1 MQPILPTAAGLM
13 LAACLLPCD
22 ASGQQGGASLLLAP
36 WVEDSPQQVPLVGAS
51 ALLSAVLPG
60 AGQHVLGQNR
70 KWAYLALE
78 TVGWVLYADRRSA
91 GGDLRTQYRDFAWS
105 EARAQQG
112 ARVDGDFG
120 YYETLTNWDRSGAYD
135 MDPAV
140 AGLQPENDPAAFN
153 GSIWSRAMLIF
164 PPDPGAPLGD
174 PSYDNA
180 LEYYRQRAYGTEF
193 LWDWTDTG
201 AQAEY
206 GRLIEESDDRF
217 RQATNVLGVVI
228 ANHVVS
234 AVDAFLSARGLPVT
248 TETRVAPFLGAGG
261 GWSASLRVTPR

>member
-1 MQPILPTAAGLM
+1 MRALLPTAAGLT
-13 LAACLLPCD
+13 LAMCLLPCG
-22 ASGQQGGASLLLAP
+22 ASGRQGDSSLLFLP
-36 WVEDSPQQVPLVGAS
+36 WVQESPQQAPSIGMS
-51 ALLSAVLPG
+51 SLLSAVLPG
-60 AGQHVLGQNR
+60 AGQHMLGQDR

-91 GGDLRTQYRDFAWS
+91 GGDLRRRYRDFAWT

-135 MDPAV
+135 RDPVA

-153 GSIWSRAMLIF
+153 GSIWSRAVLIF
-164 PPDPGAPLGD
+164 PPDPGASLGD

-201 AQAEY
+201 TQTEY
-206 GRLIEESDDRF
+206 GGLIEESDDRF

-234 AVDAFLSARGLPVT
+234 AVDAFLSARGLPVA
-248 TETRVAPFLGAGG
+248 TETRVAPFLGSGG
-261 GWSASLRVTPR
+261 GWTASLRVTPR